1 MTLNNQPPLDEGA
14 FSCLTGLS
22 RQTKKAAHNV
32 PRLVYLVD
40 DERPQREL
48 ITLQLDKQGI
58 KSRAFSN
65 GYDLLNTL
73 KAEATRPDAL
83 LVDLM
88 MPGLDGIALINM
100 LRGISPQTP
109 VVILTGRGSIE
120 TAVHAMKAGAADYIT
135 KPADGPRLQVTLQ
148 NAMEKAGLKD
158 EVARLTREASNTV
171 AFDDIIGT
179 SPIMQK
185 LFLQLGR
192 AARSDITVCLH
203 GASGTGKELIARAI
217 HHNSQRRDKPFV
229 VVNCAAIAP
238 NLIESTLFGHE
249 KGAFTG
255 AAERRI
261 GKFQEADGG
270 SVFLDEIAELD
281 LNAQTRLLRVLQERE
296 IEPLGSVHTSRVN
309 IRLITATHRN
319 LQNMVSDGTFRE
331 DLYYRIHVLPVS
343 IPSLSKRR
351 EDIPLLAKHYVKRFC
366 LQENIPE
373 KTITPEGVA
382 WLSHQPWPGNVRELE
397 NTLYRAVI
405 LSDASTLDVEDLS
418 GQSANITPSV
428 FDTFTMKDTEDLP
441 NLSDLQQAY
450 IDYIISRTQGNLTH
464 AARLL
469 GIGRTTLYRHKH
481 NGSKKVVQ
489 QAKPLW

>member
-1 MTLNNQPPLDEGA
+1 MP
-14 FSCLTGLS
+14 
-22 RQTKKAAHNV
+22 K
-32 PRLVYLVD
+32 LVYLVD

-48 ITLQLDKQGI
+48 ITLQLGKQGI

-88 MPGLDGIALINM
+88 MPGMDGIALLNA
-100 LRGISPQTP
+100 LKEVTPRTP
-109 VVILTGRGSIE
+109 VIILTARGSIE
-120 TAVHAMKAGAADYIT
+120 TAVRAMKAGAADYIT
-135 KPADGPRLQVTLQ
+135 KPADGPRLQVTLR
-148 NAMEKAGLKD
+148 NAMETANLKD
-158 EVARLTREASNTV
+158 EVARLTREADNKV
-171 AFDDIIGT
+171 EFDDIIGT
-179 SPIMQK
+179 STIMQK

-192 AARSDITVCLH
+192 ASKSDITVCLH

-217 HHNSQRRDKPFV
+217 HYSSVRKGQPFV

-238 NLIESTLFGHE
+238 NLVESTLFGHE

-255 AAERRI
+255 ASERRI

-296 IEPLGSVHTSRVN
+296 VEPLGSAHTTRIN

-319 LQNMVSDGTFRE
+319 LQDMVTEGTFRE

-343 IPSLSKRR
+343 VPSLSERR
-351 EDIPLLAKHYVKRFC
+351 EDIPLLAEHYVKRFC
-366 LQENIPE
+366 MQENIPE
-373 KTITPEGVA
+373 KTITPEGIA

-397 NTLYRAVI
+397 NTLYRSVI
-405 LSDASTLDVEDLS
+405 LSEQEVLGVEELS
-418 GQSANITPSV
+418 GKSASVTPSV
-428 FDTFTMKDTEDLP
+428 FDTLTIKDMETL
-441 NLSDLQQAY
+441 LSLSELQQAY
-450 IDYIISRTQGNLTH
+450 IDYIISRTNGNLTH

-469 GIGRTTLYRHKH
+469 GIGRTTLYRHKNDSH
-481 NGSKKVVQ
+481 KKVVQ
-489 QAKPLW
+489 QDKPLW